1 MKQFIPHIIIP
12 AIMPVNFFI
21 IVNTPV
27 DVLGCRTRGLFAVLI
42 ALISGFMAVRTAITA
57 LKGRIRGDRK
67 SIWWIG
73 TTAVLTIPIVALII
87 MA

>member
-1 MKQFIPHIIIP
+1 
-12 AIMPVNFFI
+12 MPVNFFI
-21 IVNTPV
+21 IANMPI
-27 DVLGCRTRGLFAVLI
+27 DVLGCRTRGLLAVLI
-42 ALISGFMAVRTAITA
+42 ALLSGLMAVGTAIAA

-73 TTAVLTIPIVALII
+73 TTAVLTVPVIALLM